1 MTRFCDNGCL
11 ELSFPAAE
19 ADASSGIAT
28 LSARLTEHGLPQH
41 RAGDVKIAL
50 AEAINNVVE
59 HAYSD
64 VAPAAVQV
72 TCCLCKDTLK
82 VLISDTGKPLP
93 GLQPPDG
100 IPSEIGTTIQDL
112 PEGGFGWFLIR
123 ELTRE
128 IRYRRR
134 RGQNQLTLLFDLRDP
149 R

>member
-64 VAPAAVQV
+64 VAPAAVHV

-93 GLQPPDG
+93 AYSRPTG
-100 IPSEIGTTIQDL
+100 
-112 PEGGFGWFLIR
+112 
-123 ELTRE
+123 
-128 IRYRRR
+128 YRRR
-134 RGQNQLTLLFDLRDP
+134 LGPQSRTCP
-149 R
+149 RAGSAGS